1 MSDNKNQQDFGWA
14 PVGARLLREYSQTA
28 GDPVDSAPTVK
39 YAKTWTEIK
48 ALPIMQQLLS
58 LAVQQMVMLHAV
70 DVVPRG
76 ECILAPAGRLSTTS
90 RAFRR
95 LGLPHLLPLPCS
107 VLVDPLNG
115 IHPSIPTLPPS
126 LPPSTDARLT

>member
-1 MSDNKNQQDFGWA
+1 MGDNKQAFGWA

-70 DVVPRG
+70 DTFPRG
-76 ECILAPAGRLSTTS
+76 ESACLLPPAG
-90 RAFRR
+90 
-95 LGLPHLLPLPCS
+95 
-107 VLVDPLNG
+107 
-115 IHPSIPTLPPS
+115 
-126 LPPSTDARLT
+126 